1 LEGKVI
7 EISLANGRGRRRRI
21 FYNGKKSG
29 MTTGNKLLTWE
40 QSVLWLRE
48 QPEQRELVRACYYDD
63 PLLDAAQRFASSAEW
78 RGVLD
83 LLPQPAGR
91 ALDFGAGRG
100 ISSYALAAAGWDVT
114 ALEPNPSDL
123 IGTGAIRALAK
134 ESGLAI
140 HVAQGIAEEMD
151 FGDGV
156 FDLVYTREVLHHARD
171 LNSMLREAARAL
183 KPGGMFI
190 ACREHVIRRKAD
202 LQTFQNNHALHRFYG
217 GENAYLLDEY
227 LSAIRAS
234 GLKVQKVYGYYETVV
249 NYFPLTD
256 EEQRAVVY
264 SPITKWLG
272 KPLTSF
278 LCKFDLVNKTLAYI
292 ASRKNYFPGILHTFV
307 AVKPK

>member
-1 LEGKVI
+1 MTASGNL
-7 EISLANGRGRRRRI
+7 IS
-21 FYNGKKSG
+21 
-29 MTTGNKLLTWE
+29 WE
-40 QSVLWLRE
+40 QAVAWLRE
-48 QPEQRELVRACYYDD
+48 QPDQQDLVRACYYDD
-63 PLLDAAQRFASSAEW
+63 PLLDAAKRFASSAEW
-78 RGVLD
+78 LAMLE
-83 LLPQPAGR
+83 LLPKPVGR

-114 ALEPNPSDL
+114 ALEPDPSGL

-140 HVAQGIAEEMD
+140 QVAQGIAEEMD
-151 FGDGV
+151 FGGSV

-183 KPGGMFI
+183 KPGGMFV
-190 ACREHVIRRKAD
+190 ACREHVIRRKED
-202 LQTFQNNHALHRFYG
+202 LQTFQDNHPLQRLYG
-217 GENAYLLDEY
+217 GENAYLLEEY

-234 GLKVQKVYGYYETVV
+234 GLKIQKVYGYYETVV

-256 EEQRAVVY
+256 EEQRAVIY

-272 KPLTSF
+272 KPARNVLE
-278 LCKFDLVNKTLAYI
+278 KFEVINKALARFI
-292 ASRKNYFPGILHTFV
+292 SRKNYFPGILYTFV